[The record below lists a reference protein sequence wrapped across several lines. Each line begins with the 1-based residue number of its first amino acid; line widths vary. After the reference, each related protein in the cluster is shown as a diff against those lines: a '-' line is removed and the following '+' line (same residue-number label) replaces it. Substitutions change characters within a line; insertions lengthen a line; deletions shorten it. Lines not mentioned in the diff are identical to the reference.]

1 MFNDLLEYS
10 HVASATNYADEIDL
24 NKKVAQVLEDL
35 EVEVAEKQAEVIVG
49 QLPVIKGH
57 RRQILQLFQNLLT
70 NALKFS
76 KPNVSPVIRISS
88 SIIREDMNLIDVTG
102 EAKNKI
108 YNVVEISDNGIGFKQ
123 EYADNIFKR
132 FQRLHGK
139 NEYEG
144 TGIGLAIVRKVV
156 ENHKGFIRAESQPGE
171 GATFKVF
178 LPID

>member
-10 HVASATNYADEIDL
+10 HVASATNYADEMDL
-24 NKKVAQVLEDL
+24 NTKVAQVLEDL

-108 YNVVEISDNGIGFKQ
+108 YNVV
-123 EYADNIFKR
+123 
-132 FQRLHGK
+132 
-139 NEYEG
+139 
-144 TGIGLAIVRKVV
+144 
-156 ENHKGFIRAESQPGE
+156 
-171 GATFKVF
+171 
-178 LPID
+178 